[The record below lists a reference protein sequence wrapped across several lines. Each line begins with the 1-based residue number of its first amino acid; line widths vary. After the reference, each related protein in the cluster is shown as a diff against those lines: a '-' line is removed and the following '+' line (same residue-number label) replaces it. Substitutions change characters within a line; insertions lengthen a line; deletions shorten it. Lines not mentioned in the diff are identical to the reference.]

1 MNYSIELEKIAK
13 ELLKI
18 EKIDEIGRK
27 SQEISLDIIRSVLE
41 SIDEEIFKSRTRKEF
56 YESKGKEERTIVFL
70 QGAVTFKRRRYRD
83 LKTGRNV
90 YLLDVILGIIKRKR
104 YTPEVIKLAI
114 INALEMRSYK
124 QAGVKTLGNI
134 GIVIGKSSIYK
145 WLQECTFKEKEGKK
159 KECEVLTI
167 SADGTFPHI
176 NDTSSNKELKIFNFY
191 SVREKIEN
199 NKYKIDSEI
208 YSPRRQ
214 GAILRT
220 WEQTLDYIAKVYDVS
235 RIKKI
240 YVCGDGAGWIKKI
253 MDESI
258 EFENNWIREKEIEYV
273 IDKYH
278 FKKELYGLPGQ
289 DKYQIEEILDYYK
302 QGDVTPFKDDEWML
316 KELKKRENRV
326 RAEYIIKN
334 DEHTKGW
341 YKEDYLGC
349 NMEMVMSHYICN
361 RFKGSPKIWGKMI
374 YKYSYGLCLL
384 KNKKL
389 EITLEEEKDIDY
401 IGNIKIRFK
410 DKELYYGNYKDK
422 SNLSSVMSGRDSG
435 KKTLFTS
442 LAHSY

>member
-1 MNYSIELEKIAK
+1 LNYSIDLEKIAK
-13 ELLKI
+13 ELIKI

-27 SQEISLDIIRSVLE
+27 SQEISLDIIKNVLE
-41 SIDEEIFKSRTRKEF
+41 SIDEEIFKSRTRKDF

-70 QGAVTFKRRRYRD
+70 QGAVTFKRRRYHD
-83 LKTGRNV
+83 LRYGKNV
-90 YLLDVILGIIKRKR
+90 YLLDVILGLGKRKR
-104 YTPEVIKLAI
+104 YTPGVIKLAI
-114 INALEMRSYK
+114 ENALEMRSYK
-124 QAGVKTLGNI
+124 QAGEKTLANI
-134 GIVIGKSSIYK
+134 GIVIGRSSIYK
-145 WLQECTFKEKEGKK
+145 WLQECIFEEKEIKK

-176 NDTSSNKELKIFNFY
+176 NKTSKNKELKIFNFY
-191 SVREKIEN
+191 SIREKTEK

-220 WEQTLDYIAKVYDVS
+220 WEQTLDYIYKVYDVS
-235 RIKKI
+235 KIKKI

-253 MDESI
+253 MDESV
-258 EFENNWIREKEIEYV
+258 EFKNNWIREIEIEYV

-289 DKYQIEEILDYYK
+289 DKYQIEEILNYYK
-302 QGDVTPFKDDEWML
+302 EGDVTPFKDDEWMK
-316 KELKKRENRV
+316 KELKTKENKR
-326 RAEYIIKN
+326 RAEYILKN
-334 DEHTKGW
+334 DEYTQGW

-349 NMEMVMSHYICN
+349 NMEMVMSHYICD

-389 EITLEEEKDIDY
+389 NIKIEEEKDIDY
-401 IGNIKIRFK
+401 IENIKIRFK
-410 DKELYYGNYKDK
+410 DKELYYGNYKER
-422 SNLSSVMSGRDSG
+422 SNMPLLNEGNGGIRNWAIN
-435 KKTLFTS
+435 S
-442 LAHSY
+442 LAHY